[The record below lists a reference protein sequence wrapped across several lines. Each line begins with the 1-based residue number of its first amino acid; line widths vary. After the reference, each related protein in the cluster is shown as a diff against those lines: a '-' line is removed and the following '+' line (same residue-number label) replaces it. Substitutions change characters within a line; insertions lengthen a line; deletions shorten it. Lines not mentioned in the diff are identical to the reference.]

1 MHCRRGSALWQ
12 WALMANIALTAS
24 LAGAS
29 EIGSLGDLRAATIE
43 GCKLIP
49 AEQVRDALLKDL
61 TVMGLASPSADLT
74 ELLNAIQRQLIT
86 AYENSGFPRA
96 KVDVGP
102 DASGKVLRIRIDE
115 GRRYVAGALRLAGGK
130 GVDEAALRGRLV
142 EPPQRLA
149 GVPVK
154 VDAATELLTIETW
167 TSFDRSFQESKREPL
182 WKPGSPARF
191 DKSFLPE
198 VEREAHEALLLQ
210 GLCWAKVKAQMELK
224 EDGTAELLLRMVN
237 EGPLTLLDQVEI
249 KGLQRF
255 DPKQVQQFL
264 GLAPGVPID
273 LNGLR
278 EIRRKLWESA
288 RFLKHEIKLDVAAAH
303 PGKANLTIEL
313 MEHPKA
319 PPLGEPLEKVAPDGA
334 LMLKLAL
341 SLQRRM
347 DAGQPVLFEA
357 QVGRLRARIIFQSNK
372 GMLARLSRAA
382 AAAAAA
388 KPVTIPATRAA
399 PAPEDVL
406 LESPDAADL
415 AITAVSGKV
424 GVFCPSARRRY
435 VAAIVSTTGVQM
447 AIQCVPDSDPDG
459 TPRVFSGI
467 AGGIRTNARTT
478 LTGIFAPVFFYDL
491 VYGHDPATK
500 PATAT
505 AGLEIRDGVATLRVG
520 SMTIRFDA
528 ATGDLLE
535 VAGSQHGGQLHLR
548 FAPLLPDA
556 FQRELDELAAT
567 SGDANDYDANRP
579 VSSLVEFLAA
589 CQRQS
594 HIIGASAPW
603 EGGGSGD
610 MVMRLLAAQALL
622 PLDRL
627 VIDQR
632 TSDNA
637 ADNPDFHTIPDGAA
651 IMANPMAMARWA
663 LWLPDLLYP
672 YGSWPWTIGHEA
684 IMLVGGGSPTVGDE
698 LKRVLSSGEIG
709 PIGCLAL
716 SASLAQTNREY
727 ARLVA
732 KLGLERLGPEDFA
745 KDFRVLLQSDR
756 AGAKVLENLLNA
768 LAKQS
773 DRDAEALARM
783 LPDDARQAV
792 NFLREATRKEP
803 AKPVVQVLAARQK
816 EWWESGLRSVV
827 ERELRKL
834 AAVGAEN

>member
-1 MHCRRGSALWQ
+1 MYRRLGSTLWL
-12 WALMANIALTAS
+12 WMVVASILLIAWPAS
-24 LAGAS
+24 ADEVGP
-29 EIGSLGDLRAATIE
+29 LGDLRAARIE
-43 GCKLIP
+43 GCKLIA
-49 AEQVRDALLKDL
+49 AERVRDALLKDM
-61 TVMGLASPSADLT
+61 TVMSLASPSADLT

-86 AYENSGFPRA
+86 AYENDGFPRA

-102 DASGKVLRIRIDE
+102 DVSGKVLRIRIDE
-115 GRRYVAGALRLAGGK
+115 GRRHVAGALRLVGGK
-130 GVDEAALRGRLV
+130 RVDEAALRRHLV
-142 EPPQRLA
+142 DPLQSQT
-149 GVPVK
+149 VPVK
-154 VDAATELLTIETW
+154 VDAASESLTIGTW
-167 TSFDRSFQESKREPL
+167 TSFDSSFQESKREPL

-191 DKSFLPE
+191 DAAFLPM
-198 VEREAHEALLLQ
+198 VEREAREALLLQ
-210 GLCWAKVKAQMELK
+210 GLCWASVKATMEPR
-224 EDGTAELLLRMVN
+224 EDGSAELVLAITS
-237 EGPLTLLDQVEI
+237 EGPSAVLDQIQI

-264 GLAPGVPID
+264 GLAPGMPID
-273 LNGLR
+273 LNALR

-288 RFLKHEIKLDVAAAH
+288 RFLKHEIRLDVAASH

-319 PPLGEPLEKVAPDGA
+319 PPLHEPLEKVAPDGA
-334 LMLKLAL
+334 LMLKLAM

-357 QVGRLRARIIFQSNK
+357 QAGRLHGRIIFQSDK

-382 AAAAAA
+382 GAA

-406 LESPDAADL
+406 LEFPDAADL

-424 GVFCPSARRRY
+424 GVFCPSARRHY
-435 VAAIVSTTGVQM
+435 VAAIDSTTGVQM
-447 AIQCVPDSDPDG
+447 AIQCVPDPDPDG
-459 TPRVFSGI
+459 TPRVASGI

-505 AGLEIRDGVATLRVG
+505 AGLEIRDGVATLRLD

-535 VAGSQHGGQLHLR
+535 VTGSQHGGQLHLR

-556 FQRELDELAAT
+556 FQRELDELAAA

-594 HIIGASAPW
+594 HIIGASSPW

-637 ADNPDFHTIPDGAA
+637 AGNPGFHTIPDGAA
-651 IMANPMAMARWA
+651 IMANPMTMARWA
-663 LWLPDLLYP
+663 LWVPDLLYP

-684 IMLVGGGSPTVGDE
+684 IMLVGGGSPTAGDE

-716 SASLAQTNREY
+716 SAALSQTNREY

-732 KLGLERLGPEDFA
+732 KLGLERLGPDDFA
-745 KDFRVLLQSDR
+745 KDFRVLLRSDR
-756 AGAKVLENLLNA
+756 AGAKVLEKLLDA

-773 DRDAEALARM
+773 DRDADALARM
-783 LPDDARQAV
+783 LPDEARQAM
-792 NFLREATRKEP
+792 NFLREAAKKEP

-816 EWWESGLRSVV
+816 EWWESGLRSEV

-834 AAVGAEN
+834 ATAGAEN